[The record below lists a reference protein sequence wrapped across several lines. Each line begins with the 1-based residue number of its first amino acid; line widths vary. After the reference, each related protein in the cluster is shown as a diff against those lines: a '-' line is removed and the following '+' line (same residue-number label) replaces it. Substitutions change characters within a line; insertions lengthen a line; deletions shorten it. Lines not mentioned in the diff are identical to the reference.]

1 MVYDRHSCDLVL
13 VGSANEAYRLNL
25 EQVLP
30 CLCNNGKPENLND
43 VISSLGGSFCL
54 LPGFASGLQ
63 GGRVLAY

>member
-30 CLCNNGKPENLND
+30 CLCNNEKPENLND

-54 LPGFASGLQ
+54 LVSTLVSPLVCKVF
-63 GGRVLAY
+63 VC